1 MAKKKSKKK
10 NNMKRVIFSICII
23 VLALVTVCTLFMP
36 CFVTKSNIAGVVS
49 NSEPIKGTDVIT
61 ALFNGKNSTDFT
73 TGANSLI
80 FLKNAEDTA
89 FVTNLFVWCYFLTVL
104 VSMVVIVFEII
115 SLLGIRFNLLN
126 IILGIA
132 LAVFA
137 LVAFITFFVVAN
149 KLANHSGMLSDVKT
163 LVSVG
168 GYFMLL
174 GLTGGVLETVASTK

>member
-10 NNMKRVIFSICII
+10 TNMKRLIFSICII
-23 VLALVTVCTLFMP
+23 VLALITVCTLFMP
-36 CFVTKSNIAGVVS
+36 CFVTKSSVAGVVS
-49 NSEPIKGTDVIT
+49 NDAPIKGTDVIT
-61 ALFNGKNSTDFT
+61 ALFNGKNSTEFT
-73 TGANSLI
+73 AGANNLI

-89 FVTNLFVWCYFLTVL
+89 FVTNLFAWCYFLAVL

-137 LVAFITFFVVAN
+137 LVAFITFFVVAS
-149 KLANHSGMLSDVKT
+149 KLANFSGMLSNVKT

-168 GYFMLL
+168 GYFMLA

>member
-10 NNMKRVIFSICII
+10 NSTKKIIFSICII
-23 VLALVTVCTLFMP
+23 VLAVLTVCTLFMP
-36 CFVTKSNIAGVVS
+36 CFVTKSNVAGVVS

-80 FLKNAEDTA
+80 FLKNADDTA
-89 FVTNLFVWCYFLTVL
+89 FVTNIFAWCYFLAVL
-104 VSMVVIVFEII
+104 ISMVVIVFEII

-126 IILGIA
+126 VILGVA

-137 LVAFITFFVVAN
+137 LVAFITFFIVAS
-149 KLANHSGMLSDVKT
+149 KLANYSGVLSNVKT
-163 LVSVG
+163 IVGVG
-168 GYFMLL
+168 GYFMLASL
-174 GLTGGVLETVASTK
+174 AGGVLETVVSTK